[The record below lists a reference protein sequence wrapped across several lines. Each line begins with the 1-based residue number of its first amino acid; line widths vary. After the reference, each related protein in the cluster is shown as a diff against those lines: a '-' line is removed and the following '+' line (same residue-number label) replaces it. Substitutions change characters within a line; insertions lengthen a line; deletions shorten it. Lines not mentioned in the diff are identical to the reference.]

1 MDGVIVRERIA
12 GHPGVAEIMLDR
24 AEAMNAIN
32 TAMALRLAQACAEL
46 ATDRQVRAVVLYG
59 TGERAFCVGADLKE
73 RNRMSDADFLRQRPV
88 FRAAFGGL
96 LALPQPVIAAVHGY
110 ALGGGCELA
119 LSCDMIVADET
130 AVFGLP
136 ETTVGLVPGGGGTQL
151 ALRRLGPGRA
161 ADLVLSGRRVDAG
174 EAARIGLA
182 DRVVPPGTAC
192 PEAIEL
198 AGRMAAGSPVAGQPF
213 ARGPAS
219 AWRRRWRWRTRPG
232 APPRCPPTGARAS
245 PPSTRSASR
254 NGQGS
259 DMSDMPARISL
270 REVGPR
276 DGLQNEDPV
285 PTPAKI
291 ALIDRLGHT
300 GVSRIEAVS
309 FVRADAIPQM
319 ADADE
324 VWAGVARVPTV
335 RYSALAPNLRGARRA
350 LDAGFTEVEVVVSAS
365 DTHNRKNVNRSTEQ
379 SLDEIA
385 VVIDEAHQRGATCQ
399 VIVSTAWGCPYE
411 GDVPVDRVLWAA
423 GRAVADG
430 ADSVSFGDTTGMATP
445 RRVRDLVGGF
455 RSRFPGTPL
464 NLHFHN
470 TRGTGLA
477 NVLAALEL
485 GVDDFDASVGGLGGC
500 PYAPGAT
507 GNIATEE
514 LVHMVEDMG
523 VATGV
528 DLDAM
533 IDAAAEAERIVGREL
548 PSQVLRAGP
557 RTRTIPA

>member
-1 MDGVIVRERIA
+1 
-12 GHPGVAEIMLDR
+12 
-24 AEAMNAIN
+24 
-32 TAMALRLAQACAEL
+32 
-46 ATDRQVRAVVLYG
+46 
-59 TGERAFCVGADLKE
+59 
-73 RNRMSDADFLRQRPV
+73 MSD
-88 FRAAFGGL
+88 
-96 LALPQPVIAAVHGY
+96 LP
-110 ALGGGCELA
+110 
-119 LSCDMIVADET
+119 S
-130 AVFGLP
+130 
-136 ETTVGLVPGGGGTQL
+136 
-151 ALRRLGPGRA
+151 
-161 ADLVLSGRRVDAG
+161 S
-174 EAARIGLA
+174 
-182 DRVVPPGTAC
+182 
-192 PEAIEL
+192 
-198 AGRMAAGSPVAGQPF
+198 
-213 ARGPAS
+213 
-219 AWRRRWRWRTRPG
+219 
-232 APPRCPPTGARAS
+232 
-245 PPSTRSASR
+245 
-254 NGQGS
+254 
-259 DMSDMPARISL
+259 ISL

-291 ALIDRLGHT
+291 ALIDLLGHT

-350 LDAGFTEVEVVVSAS
+350 LAAGFTEVEVVVSAS

-385 VVIDEAHQRGATCQ
+385 VVIDEAHRRGATCQ

-455 RSRFPGTPL
+455 RSRYPDTPL

-533 IDAAAEAERIVGREL
+533 IGAAAEAERIVGREL